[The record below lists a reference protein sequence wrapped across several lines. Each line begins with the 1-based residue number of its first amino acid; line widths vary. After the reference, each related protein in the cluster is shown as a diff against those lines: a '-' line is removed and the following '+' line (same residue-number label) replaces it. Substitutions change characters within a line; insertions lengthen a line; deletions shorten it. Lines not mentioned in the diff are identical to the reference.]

1 MQVVWAYFFTLASF
15 VMLDAVWLGIIARDF
30 YKSNLGYIM
39 GPVNWTAAVVFYL
52 LFLVGVNYFALWPA
66 IKSNSTQLALL
77 NGAFFGFICY
87 ATYDLT
93 NLATLDKWPLNV
105 VIIDMLWGAVLGALV
120 TLIGFKIMQ
129 TWFM

>member
-1 MQVVWAYFFTLASF
+1 MQVVWAYLFTLASF

-66 IKSNSTQLALL
+66 LKANSMQLALL

-120 TLIGFKIMQ
+120 TLIGYKIMQ

>member
-1 MQVVWAYFFTLASF
+1 MQVVWAYLFTLASF